1 MRKLLYI
8 PILHTEADL
17 GRLAPALS
25 RESMALCGQDI
36 WEKHKTVVSQFW
48 QRITD
53 YLLSLKVESLK
64 IYQDG
69 MAIGGEIGLKVVEE
83 AASRG
88 SSNHRLIL
96 ELAQRGAS
104 IRKTE
109 DPALLI
115 GEIQNLLEA
124 IGIGSG
130 NSEDKRTEPN
140 RMDYR
145 TRRDELM
152 KARDLFIANTI
163 NETLKE
169 GETGVLLL
177 GSYHD
182 VRPLLAKDITV
193 QEVKEISK
201 VRAYLEAL
209 LVERWKWQTLADYL
223 TSPITQSCTVS

>member
-36 WEKHKTVVSQFW
+36 WEKHKIVVSQFW
-48 QRITD
+48 QKIAD
-53 YLLSLKVESLK
+53 YLLSLDITSLR

-69 MAIGGEIGLKVVEE
+69 LAIDGEEDLKIVEE
-83 AASRG
+83 AARRG
-88 SSNHRLIL
+88 SLNHGLIL
-96 ELAQRGAS
+96 ELVQRGAS

-115 GEIQNLLEA
+115 SELQNLLEA
-124 IGIGSG
+124 IGIGNKST
-130 NSEDKRTEPN
+130 EDKKTEPQHTV
-140 RMDYR
+140 YR
-145 TRRDELM
+145 KQRDNLM
-152 KARDLFIANTI
+152 KARDQFIAETI

-169 GETGVLLL
+169 EETGVLLL

-182 VRPLLAKDITV
+182 IRPFLAPDIAVR
-193 QEVKEISK
+193 EVKEIRK

-209 LVERWKWQTLADYL
+209 LVERWKWQTFADYL
-223 TSPITQSCTVS
+223 TSPITQPLVTG